1 MSSKGYDES
10 IESIDRRIEQLRA
23 RRRDEVARHERSE
36 RRAESA
42 ACMAYGRAVIAW
54 AGGDWKAID
63 PEAFGQLL
71 DKLGAYA
78 GRVTRDEPPTTS
90 DALRGLRA
98 WESSREPDGGEGDD
112 PEASES

>member
-23 RRRDEVARHERSE
+23 RRRDEVARRERSE
-36 RRAESA
+36 RRAENA
-42 ACMAYGRAVIAW
+42 ARMAYGRSVVAW

-78 GRVTRDEPPTTS
+78 DRVTRAELPTTS
-90 DALRGLRA
+90 DALRELRA
-98 WESSREPDGGEGDD
+98 WESSREPDADGDD
-112 PEASES
+112 SEEAAEE